1 MARPDKVA
9 EVDAL
14 ADRFAASNAV
24 VLTEYR
30 GLTMA
35 ELSTLRRSLG
45 GDVTY
50 AVVKNTLAR
59 RAASQ
64 AGADALLDA
73 FTGPSAIAFVS
84 GDPVEA
90 AKGLRDFGKTHPALV
105 LRGGLLA
112 GRYLDAAEVA
122 KLADLESREVLLAK
136 AAGLMKASLSQAV
149 SLFAAP
155 LAQAARAVDALRQ
168 QVEEATPA
176 TPQARDEA
184 TAAAEE
190 PAAGAEELAAPA
202 AEEPAAVAADEP
214 PAAAEPAADAAE

>member
-45 GDVTY
+45 GDATY

-59 RAASQ
+59 RAASK
-64 AGADALLDA
+64 AGAEALLDA
-73 FTGPSAIAFVS
+73 LTGPSAIAFVS

-105 LRGGLLA
+105 LRAGLLS

-122 KLADLESREVLLAK
+122 RLADLESREVLLAK

-155 LAQAARAVDALRQ
+155 LAQAARTVDALRQ
-168 QVEEATPA
+168 QVEEAAPA
-176 TPQARDEA
+176 APS
-184 TAAAEE
+184 AEE
-190 PAAGAEELAAPA
+190 PAAPASQDSPAPA
-202 AEEPAAVAADEP
+202 AQEPGAADE
-214 PAAAEPAADAAE
+214 AAPAADAAE